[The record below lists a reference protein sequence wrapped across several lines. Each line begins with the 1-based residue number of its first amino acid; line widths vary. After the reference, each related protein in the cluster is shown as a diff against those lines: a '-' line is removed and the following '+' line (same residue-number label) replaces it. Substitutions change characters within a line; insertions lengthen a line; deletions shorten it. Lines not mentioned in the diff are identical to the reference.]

1 MDLDRLFHNILKPT
15 LGCTEPV
22 AIALAVGTAVQAT
35 AGWYPGR
42 DKLPLA
48 EMEPASV
55 RNVRLQVNKN
65 VFKNCFS
72 IYIPNTQGHKGIQMA
87 AALGIFCDPRR
98 QLEVFADITA
108 EHTRQA
114 QVLID
119 EGRILV
125 EVVSAPYTDL
135 FIEAA
140 VIRAA
145 GETETTGIC
154 RIQDQHTKVCLVR
167 QDQRELFR
175 APGVSD
181 SVQEPDP
188 DQKKLM
194 GLSIG
199 EMLDLVTDLPES
211 VRDLIRRTIAMN
223 RKASEAGLNEPM
235 GLGTGYYET
244 VEGGDLITYLASVA
258 AAGSDARMSG
268 FTVEVMS
275 SAGSGNQGIIAT
287 MPIVAYADRAGL
299 SEDVLIRAV
308 ALSHLITMYITL
320 YVGYLSALCGVAIK
334 AGIGAACGVAYAMGG
349 RREEIGRAVKIMA
362 ATLSGMVCDGAKPG
376 CALKVGSSADMAVRA
391 ASLAMKKMDVSD
403 DNGIVAKTAEETIR
417 NLAELSHSMDVVDQK
432 IIQIMNEKIRR

>member
-1 MDLDRLFHNILKPT
+1 MNMERLFHNILKPT

-22 AIALAVGTAVQAT
+22 AIALAVSAAGQAT
-35 AGWYPGR
+35 AGWYPDGEP
-42 DKLPLA
+42 LPLVGIPVSA
-48 EMEPASV
+48 VESV
-55 RNVRLQVNKN
+55 TLRVNKN

-98 QLEVFADITA
+98 QLEVFSDITP

-114 QVLID
+114 QALIQS
-119 EGRILV
+119 GVVRV

-135 FIEAA
+135 FIEADV
-140 VIRAA
+140 VIVSDA
-145 GETETTGIC
+145 GPVRGSC
-154 RIQDQHTKVCLVR
+154 RIQDQHTKFSLIR
-167 QDQRELFR
+167 RNEQELFR
-175 APGVSD
+175 LEGLSESPE
-181 SVQEPDP
+181 EPDD
-188 DQKKLM
+188 DQKELM
-194 GLSIG
+194 KMDIA
-199 EMLDLVTDLPES
+199 DLLTLVSHLPAP
-211 VRDLIRRTIAMN
+211 VHDLIHKTIDMN
-223 RKASEAGLNEPM
+223 RKASDVGLLEPM
-235 GLGTGYYET
+235 GLGTGYYES
-244 VEGGDLITYLASVA
+244 VEKGDLITYLASVA

-268 FTVEVMS
+268 YTVEVMS

-287 MPIVAYADRAGL
+287 MPIVAYAERAGL
-299 SEDVLIRAV
+299 DEDTMIRAV
-308 ALSHLITMYITL
+308 ALSHLVTMYITL

-349 RREEIGRAVKIMA
+349 RGEEIGRAVKIMA

-391 ASLAMKKMDVSD
+391 ASLAIKKMEVSD